1 MRIFKIFLLSSFIFI
16 ITECINAQNI
26 SGSIGNGTVKKGST
40 ARGVVILE
48 IPDGLHVN
56 SNRPNNQY
64 AIPTTLRLY
73 SKDINV
79 GKVLYPRGKDK
90 KFPFNEKPINI
101 YEGKVRFIF
110 SVQVPQSFKGKT
122 IKVRAVVR
130 YQACNDEVC
139 FPPKEKEIL
148 LTAKVV

>member
-1 MRIFKIFLLSSFIFI
+1 MKIFKIFLLSSFIFI
-16 ITECINAQNI
+16 ITERINAQNI
-26 SGSIGNGTVKKGST
+26 SGFIGNGTVKKGSSV
-40 ARGVVILE
+40 RGVVILE

-73 SKDINV
+73 SKDVNV

-90 KFPFNEKPINI
+90 KFPFNENPINI

-110 SVQVPQSFKGKT
+110 SVKVPQSFKGKN

-139 FPPKEKEIL
+139 FPPKEKEVL
-148 LTAKVV
+148 LTARVV

>member
-1 MRIFKIFLLSSFIFI
+1 MKIFKIFLLSSFIFI
-16 ITECINAQNI
+16 ITERINAQNI
-26 SGSIGNGTVKKGST
+26 SGFIGNGTVKKGSSV
-40 ARGVVILE
+40 RGVVILE

-73 SKDINV
+73 SKDVNV

-90 KFPFNEKPINI
+90 KFPFNENPINI

-110 SVQVPQSFKGKT
+110 SVKVPQSFKGKT

-139 FPPKEKEIL
+139 FPPKEKEVL
-148 LTAKVV
+148 LTARVV

>member
-1 MRIFKIFLLSSFIFI
+1 MKIFKIFFFSVFIFSI
-16 ITECINAQNI
+16 AECINAQNI

-79 GKVLYPRGKDK
+79 GKALYPRGKDK

-110 SVQVPQSFKGKT
+110 SVKVPQSFKGKT

>member
-1 MRIFKIFLLSSFIFI
+1 MRIFKIFFLSVFIFSI
-16 ITECINAQNI
+16 AECVNAQNI

-110 SVQVPQSFKGKT
+110 SVKVPQSFKGKT

-139 FPPKEKEIL
+139 FPSKEKEIL

>member
-1 MRIFKIFLLSSFIFI
+1 MRIFKIFFLSVFIFSI
-16 ITECINAQNI
+16 AECVNAQNI

-110 SVQVPQSFKGKT
+110 SVKVPQSFKGKT

>member
-1 MRIFKIFLLSSFIFI
+1 MRIFKIFFLSVFIFSI
-16 ITECINAQNI
+16 AECVNAQNI

-110 SVQVPQSFKGKT
+110 SIKVPQGFKGKT

>member
-1 MRIFKIFLLSSFIFI
+1 MKIFKIFLLSSFIFI
-16 ITECINAQNI
+16 ITERINAQNI
-26 SGSIGNGTVKKGST
+26 SGFIGNGTVKKGSSV
-40 ARGVVILE
+40 RGVVILE

-56 SNRPNNQY
+56 SNRPNNKY

-73 SKDINV
+73 SKDVNV

-90 KFPFNEKPINI
+90 KFPFNENPINI

-110 SVQVPQSFKGKT
+110 SVKVPQSFKGKT

-139 FPPKEKEIL
+139 FPPKEKEVL
-148 LTAKVV
+148 LTARVV